1 MAKFEKLV
9 RLRNEK
15 GLTQDDM
22 SNMLGISKTFYCQV
36 ENRQRRLSYKFA
48 FLIGKI
54 LGCKPD
60 EIFYD
65 EVMKYNGENNLK

>member
-9 RLRNEK
+9 KLRIER

-22 SNMLGISKTFYCQV
+22 AKKLGISKPFYCQV
-36 ENRQRRLSYKFA
+36 ENRQRRLSYKTA
-48 FLIGKI
+48 YLIGQI
-54 LGCKPD
+54 LDTKPD

-65 EVMKYNGENNLK
+65 EVKEFNGKDNLK